1 MMSIHDALRDVPART
16 PASTVWVNVVS
27 ANFVYAVLAETV
39 APNEPVLRHE
49 AVKRVS
55 VVADIVLGAIDRLD
69 AGEQDAAHLVEE
81 LSPRE
86 AEVIWL
92 VASGQIDLHRAEVQ

>member
-1 MMSIHDALRDVPART
+1 MLRIHDSIREVPART
-16 PASTVWVNVVS
+16 KVTSVWANVVS
-27 ANFVYAVLAETV
+27 ANYVYAAIAETV
-39 APNEPVLRHE
+39 APHEPVLRHE

-55 VVADIVLGAIDRLD
+55 VVADIVLGAIDRLG